1 MEGIDI
7 TLCRDPQRVY
17 RLLGCSEGLFLL
29 IRFDKGD
36 IEFFKEFYGAVD
48 DSHRPLVSKVLY
60 GIFTSFRV

>member
-1 MEGIDI
+1 
-7 TLCRDPQRVY
+7 VY
-17 RLLGCSEGLFLL
+17 RLLGCSEGLFRLV
-29 IRFDKGD
+29 RFDKGD